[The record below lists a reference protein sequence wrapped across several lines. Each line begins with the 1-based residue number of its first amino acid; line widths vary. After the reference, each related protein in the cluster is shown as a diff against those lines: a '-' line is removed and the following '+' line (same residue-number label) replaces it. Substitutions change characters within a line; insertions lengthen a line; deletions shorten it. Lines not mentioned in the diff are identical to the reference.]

1 MYNGMYKY
9 NILHPIIVTQAML
22 LFSSREKLKTNQK
35 MRLVLDQ
42 ALQRLS
48 SVSGPLI
55 NREIY

>member
-1 MYNGMYKY
+1 MYKY
-9 NILHPIIVTQAML
+9 NILHPIVTQAML

-48 SVSGPLI
+48 SVFGPLI
-55 NREIY
+55 NR